1 MGNWPGAAADDW
13 WDGLPVA
20 RKEQI
25 HRWVTQR
32 RHSDDLP
39 DEQLEL
45 LDVAGE
51 PEVAGTGR

>member
-13 WDGLPVA
+13 WDGLPVP

-32 RHSDDLP
+32 TARDDLP
-39 DEQLEL
+39 PAQLA
-45 LDVAGE
+45 LDLTEDQTLGSL
-51 PEVAGTGR
+51 PP